1 MSMTDPYLT
10 KGANAVPGTGQR
22 GKHVASKGAS
32 KGKGVSDSDGVYD
45 AGQDSDSAAARH
57 ASANGFAPKGPLNKG
72 APESSGSTPVD
83 VPSPHI
89 QPRVNAPSGTTR
101 EGGIPVPLD

>member
-22 GKHVASKGAS
+22 GKHVASKGAG
-32 KGKGVSDSDGVYD
+32 GKGQSSSTVYD
-45 AGQDSDSAAARH
+45 GAQSSGSAAAAH
-57 ASANGFAPKGPLNKG
+57 GSASGFAPKGTLNKG
-72 APESSGSTPVD
+72 APESSGASPVN
-83 VPSPHI
+83 VPEPHI